1 MLYSRWCLYL
11 GMQLNLQ
18 GTIPACL
25 CIGCSWMYRLIV
37 ASSYGSQQFVTGGL
51 YQIKE
56 QCDRLILGSP
66 YIHVLCML
74 SIIIRSQAIC
84 QFLYRYPIFIDATAA
99 VAEKKGNRF
108 LAQWADIMTGRIP
121 KANLL
126 RPEFSLTVGFQAL
139 LLFYKKMFKGGYGKK
154 SKLL

>member
-1 MLYSRWCLYL
+1 MHWIFMDVSLNCGPLAMLTTVCDWLP
-11 GMQLNLQ
+11 
-18 GTIPACL
+18 IPKKW
-25 CIGCSWMYRLIV
+25 S
-37 ASSYGSQQFVTGGL
+37 
-51 YQIKE
+51 K
-56 QCDRLILGSP
+56 CDRLILGFP
-66 YIHVLCML
+66 LYTYTVYAHY
-74 SIIIRSQAIC
+74 RSQAIC

-99 VAEKKGNRF
+99 VAEKKGDRF
-108 LAQWADIMTGRIP
+108 LARWADIMTGRIP

>member
-1 MLYSRWCLYL
+1 MHWIFMDVSLNCGPLAMLTTVCEWLPVPNKWSNVTDLYL
-11 GMQLNLQ
+11 
-18 GTIPACL
+18 
-25 CIGCSWMYRLIV
+25 V
-37 ASSYGSQQFVTGGL
+37 F
-51 YQIKE
+51 
-56 QCDRLILGSP
+56 P
-66 YIHVLCML
+66 YILILCML
-74 SIIIRSQAIC
+74 FIIIRSQAIC

-99 VAEKKGNRF
+99 VAEKKGDRF
-108 LAQWADIMTGRIP
+108 LARWADIMTGRIH